1 MVAIHERYTR
11 ELYEKYGYFAG
22 WLPSTRL
29 ALGDVGTFAGR
40 RFTKLTTLADLR
52 VPFTTD
58 APGAIADLEYASSG
72 AVAVT
77 ADTEADTTA
86 GGGPGLFAAMS
97 ITFSREAATF
107 FQAGGCTEQ
116 TIADLPGLGAALLP
130 LCRARTWRPE
140 YFVVTSLVSTGPT
153 AIVVS
158 QDRGARIDLKV
169 GVDDLGGPIPVA
181 RGAGN
186 LSVMAKSGL
195 AASVITLDG
204 ATPLFRAARMQR
216 RLLGEPTLVVRGE
229 ERELDLE
236 LVPAFWD
243 DLT

>member
-11 ELYEKYGYFAG
+11 EVYEKFGYFAG
-22 WLPSTRL
+22 WLPSSRL

-72 AVAVT
+72 AVAVA
-77 ADTEADTTA
+77 ADTDAAA
-86 GGGPGLFAAMS
+86 GGAGPFAAVS
-97 ITFSREAATF
+97 ITFSREGATF
-107 FQAGGCTEQ
+107 FQAGGCADQ
-116 TIADLPGLGAALLP
+116 TIADLPGLEAALLP
-130 LCRARTWRPE
+130 LCRERRWRPE

-153 AIVVS
+153 AILVS

-169 GVDDLGGPIPVA
+169 GAADLGGPIPVA

-186 LSVMAKSGL
+186 LSVTARSGL
-195 AASVITLDG
+195 AASVITPDG
-204 ATPLFRAARMQR
+204 ATPLFRAARMRR
-216 RLLGEPTLVVRGE
+216 RLSGGQALVVRGE

-236 LVPAFWD
+236 LVPARWD
-243 DLT
+243 DLA